1 MTFPAAVTRVLLP
14 LLITVHA
21 TVFSTVLNAHDGHCI
36 DTRLGELMQQMK
48 HELKGYM
55 KALKQDEGE
64 HMDSHLASLI
74 ALSEKARSEV
84 PQKQHPDGTEPQQLE
99 GQAQQDYQ
107 HYAAGMDKL
116 IALLES
122 LRQASGKDQVK
133 QLIGQIKVHSKQSHK
148 AFRQD
153 CG

>member
-1 MTFPAAVTRVLLP
+1 MTFPTAVTRVLLP
-14 LLITVHA
+14 LLVTVNA
-21 TVFSTVLNAHDGHCI
+21 TIFSSALNAHDGHCV

-55 KALKQDEGE
+55 KALKRADDQ
-64 HMDSHLASLI
+64 HMDSQLASLI
-74 ALSEKARSEV
+74 ALSEKARGEV
-84 PQKQHPDGTEPQQLE
+84 PQKQHPDGTEPQKLQ

-107 HYAAGMDKL
+107 NYAAGMDEL

-122 LRQASGKDQVK
+122 LRQASGKDQIK